1 MSENTK
7 KKDLAPSRSEDE
19 KPHLNDYLSKDK
31 EITSDRKNGHICDDC
46 GKSFSTMEELTSH
59 IGRIILKHSNTY
71 FLVSNND

>member
-31 EITSDRKNGHICDDC
+31 EITSDRKNGHICDEC
-46 GKSFSTMEELTSH
+46 GKSFSTMEDLTSH
-59 IGRIILKHSNTY
+59 YRKDHPEAL
-71 FLVSNND
+71 